1 MTRVLMYTNTIFRL
15 SPRLANS
22 VARHFIA
29 RTSVSIVNS
38 LAVKLKDISIN
49 TQLKQNMA
57 SVCRSCEREQR
68 FTKYFRGRGG
78 FGGGVLR
85 GLFQLHSRRVFGE
98 YTRERSAQGRKGGK
112 RP

>member
-1 MTRVLMYTNTIFRL
+1 MYTITIFRL

-22 VARHFIA
+22 ATRHSIA
-29 RTSVSIVNS
+29 RTSVSIANS
-38 LAVKLKDISIN
+38 LAVKSKDISTN
-49 TQLKQNMA
+49 TQLRQNTA
-57 SVCRSCEREQR
+57 SVRRSCEREQR

-78 FGGGVLR
+78 FGDGVLR
-85 GLFQLHSRRVFGE
+85 GLCQLHSRRVFGE